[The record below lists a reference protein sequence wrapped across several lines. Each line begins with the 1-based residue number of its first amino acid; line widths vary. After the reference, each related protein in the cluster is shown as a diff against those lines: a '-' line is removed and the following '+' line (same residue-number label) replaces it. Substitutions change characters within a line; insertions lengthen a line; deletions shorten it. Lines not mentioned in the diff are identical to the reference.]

1 MKFLL
6 VFAQS
11 GDFIPFESVNDSILE
26 FYIDYLNIHT
36 FNEFVA
42 DKSQYG
48 NVISQHIKAL
58 QNNIKDVNQ
67 WIELILDNKIETLS
81 DHDCLN
87 QDILNRYHADWANRQ
102 AHPYDIDAKRQQYNY
117 SGLAEQLHDCYPDEI
132 RFPPFSDVIAKLSVQ
147 ETYCNIN
154 TNIHNME
161 ILFNNVRYRVNNQNW
176 VSVKNPFLHQ
186 GLSHNVANFRIAFN
200 HLGRTLYNKFLH
212 RGVDLQ
218 YQDEN
223 TYNELLGFVDLNL
236 KRPESIKMST
246 EYVTWCKSQ
255 GRVPLGDNLNLGN
268 IPDLDKH
275 LTDYRLVIYR
285 NLLKN
290 NSFSIQ
296 LT

>member
-42 DKSQYG
+42 DKAQYG
-48 NVISQHIKAL
+48 NFISQNIKAL

-67 WIELILDNKIETLS
+67 WIEILLDNKIDTLS
-81 DHDCLN
+81 DYDCLN

-102 AHPYDIDAKRQQYNY
+102 AQVYDIDAKRQQYNY

-132 RFPPFSDVIAKLSVQ
+132 RFPPFSDVIYKLSVQ
-147 ETYCNIN
+147 ETYYNIN
-154 TNIHNME
+154 INIHNIE
-161 ILFNNVRYRVNNQNW
+161 NLFNNVKFKINTQNW
-176 VSVKNPFLHQ
+176 VSIKNPFLHQ
-186 GLSHNVANFRIAFN
+186 GLSHNVANFSIAFN
-200 HLGRTLYNKFLH
+200 HLGRTLYHKFLH
-212 RGVDLQ
+212 RDVDLQ

-223 TYNELLGFVDLNL
+223 TYNELLGFVNLNL

-246 EYVTWCKSQ
+246 EYETWCKSH
-255 GRVPLGDNLNLGN
+255 GRVPLGVNLNLGN
-268 IPDLDKH
+268 IPYLDKH
-275 LTDYRLVIYR
+275 LTDYRIVIYR

-290 NSFSIQ
+290 NSFSIK

>member
-42 DKSQYG
+42 NNSQYG
-48 NVISQHIKAL
+48 NVISHHIKAL

-67 WIELILDNKIETLS
+67 WIELILDNKIEPLS

-102 AHPYDIDAKRQQYNY
+102 AQPYDIVAKRQQYNY

-147 ETYCNIN
+147 ETYYNIN
-154 TNIHNME
+154 INIHSIEM
-161 ILFNNVRYRVNNQNW
+161 LFNNVRYRVNNQNW

-212 RGVDLQ
+212 RDVDLQ

-236 KRPESIKMST
+236 NRPESIKMST

-255 GRVPLGDNLNLGN
+255 GRVPLGNNLNLGN